1 MSDIF
6 IKRPILA
13 IVISL
18 MISLVG
24 ILAIVNL
31 PIARYPQITPPQ
43 VQVRTMYIG
52 AGADTVAKTVAS
64 VIEEQ
69 VMGVQKMDYMVSTSG
84 NDGSYKLQVVFN
96 QDSDGDMDA
105 VNVQNRVARAMAKL
119 PREVQAIGVT
129 TAKSAGGMD
138 LVFAL
143 VSPNGTY
150 DATFLKNYGSNYML
164 GAIKTIDGVGDVTE
178 FGSDFAMRIWL
189 NPQKMAMH
197 KLTVQ
202 DVMNALRSQ
211 NIQAPTGSVGATP
224 APSDQQFQYSINV
237 NGRISDP
244 DKFGDVIIKVD
255 KQGNLLRLK
264 DIARVELNA
273 ENYNF
278 LGTIANKDAAT
289 FSVSLTSDANAL
301 TTIDNIKQALEEQS
315 KSFPEDMKY
324 EVIVD
329 DTKFVK
335 ASLNEVMHTFFEA
348 LVLVAVIVYLF
359 LQSWRTTLIPMIAVP
374 VSLLGTFASFIPLG
388 FTINTLTL
396 FAMILAIGL
405 VVDDAIVVI
414 EAVEYEMQENHLL
427 PVEATQEAMKK
438 VQNPVIGVALVLAS
452 VFIPVAFMGGITGVL
467 YKQFALTIAISVLI
481 SAFVALTLTP
491 ALCAKMLRPHVP
503 VEDRK
508 VNAFRRFLDKFNE
521 MIDRFT
527 EWYGNLLTKLSKA
540 MIIVIVSLVA
550 FSGVAGYIFK
560 VMPSTFVPQ
569 EDAGYFMVAINLPS
583 GATMSRTNKVLEQLN
598 GYFEDVNNVDLTLG
612 VSGFDIISGAAKPN
626 SGIMFA
632 RLKPWEER
640 KGMQNSV
647 WAQLL
652 QTFSYGNKSV
662 PSATVIPVN
671 PPPIPGLGSTSGVTM
686 FLVNKQGDTT
696 EEMLEIS
703 NAFLKEINSSK
714 KFSNVYTIFNNDTPA
729 YEYEINRDKVAQD
742 GVAYSDVLTALQGL
756 YGSIQVNDFNKY
768 GKNYKVVIQ
777 AEEAYRMNI
786 DSNRYINVRNG
797 RGEMIPVSNYITPK
811 EAGVAS
817 TLTRFNNYP
826 AVKYSITAGKGVS
839 SGEAI
844 AELKTIAESLPKG
857 YSIDWGDQAREEVKS
872 GSATGFILALGF
884 VFVFLILA
892 ALYESWKVPFSVLL
906 SVPSGLIGAAVAPY
920 ALGLQNS
927 VYVQIGLLTLVGLA
941 AKNAILIVEYAKVR
955 VDEEGMDE
963 THAAIEAAKIRLRPI
978 VMTSLAFILGCVPLA
993 LSSGA
998 GAISR
1003 ISMGITVVAGMTSAT
1018 VFGIFVIPMLF
1029 ILVEK
1034 FRIPGFGKSTKE

>member
-24 ILAIVNL
+24 ILAIFNL

-52 AGADTVAKTVAS
+52 AAADTVASTVAS

-84 NDGSYKLQVVFN
+84 NDGSYKLSVIFD

-119 PREVQAIGVT
+119 PRDVQAIGVT

-138 LVFAL
+138 FVFAL

-150 DATFLKNYGSNYML
+150 DGTFLKNYGSNYMT

-178 FGSDFAMRIWL
+178 FGSNFAMRIWL

-197 KLTVQ
+197 NITVQ
-202 DVMNALRSQ
+202 DIMMAIQSQ
-211 NIQAPTGSVGATP
+211 NIQAPAGTVGATP
-224 APSDQQFQYSINV
+224 APSEQQFQYNINV
-237 NGRISDP
+237 NGRLTDPNEFRQIVIRSD
-244 DKFGDVIIKVD
+244 KN
-255 KQGNLLRLK
+255 GNLLRLGDVAK
-264 DIARVELNA
+264 VELNA

-278 LGTIANKDAAT
+278 LSKINEKDAAT
-289 FSVSLTSDANAL
+289 FSISLTSDANAL
-301 TTIDNIKQALEEQS
+301 TTINEVKEVLEQQS
-315 KSFPEDMKY
+315 KTFPEDMKY

-335 ASLNEVMHTFFEA
+335 ASLKEVMHTFIEA
-348 LVLVAVIVYLF
+348 LILVGVIVYLF

-414 EAVEYEMQENHLL
+414 EAVEYEMQENGLM
-427 PVEATQEAMKK
+427 PREATQVAMKK

-452 VFIPVAFMGGITGVL
+452 VFVPVAFMGGITGVL

-481 SAFVALTLTP
+481 SAFIALTLTP

-503 VEDRK
+503 TEEKDL
-508 VNAFRRFLDKFNE
+508 NLFRRGLNKFNE
-521 MIDRFT
+521 LIDRFT
-527 EWYGNLLTKLSKA
+527 EWYGGLLVKLSKA
-540 MIIVIVSLVA
+540 TSVVIIALMA
-550 FSGVAGYIFK
+550 FAGVAGYIFK

-569 EDAGYFMVAINLPS
+569 EDAGYFMVAVNLPS
-583 GATMSRTNKVLEQLN
+583 GATMSRTNKVLSQLN
-598 GYFEDVNNVDLTLG
+598 EYFNGVKNVDMPLG
-612 VSGFDIISGAAKPN
+612 VTGYDIISGAAKPN

-632 RLKPWEER
+632 RLTPWDER
-640 KGMQNSV
+640 KGMKNSV
-647 WAQLL
+647 WAELL
-652 QTFSYGNKSV
+652 RTYNYSNESV
-662 PSATVIPVN
+662 PKATVIPVN

-686 FLVNKQGDTT
+686 FLVNKQGDDTDQ
-696 EEMLEIS
+696 MLEIS
-703 NAFLKEINSSK
+703 NKLLKEIQSSK

-729 YEYEINRDKVAQD
+729 FEYKINRDKVAQD
-742 GVAYSDVLTALQGL
+742 GLHYSDVLSALQGF

-777 AEEAYRMNI
+777 ADKDYRMSPE
-786 DSNRYINVRNG
+786 SNRFIYVRNAKG
-797 RGEMIPVSNYITPK
+797 QMLPLSNYIIPN
-811 EAGVAS
+811 ESGVAS

-844 AELKTIAESLPKG
+844 QELQTIAQSLPKG
-857 YSIDWGDQAREEVKS
+857 YSIDWGDQAREEIKA
-872 GSATGFILALGF
+872 GSATVYILALGF
-884 VFVFLILA
+884 IFVFLILA

-906 SVPSGLIGAAVAPY
+906 SVPSGLIGAAILPY

-927 VYVQIGLLTLVGLA
+927 VYVQIGLLTLIGLA

-955 VDEEGMDE
+955 VDEEGMDA
-963 THAAIEAAKIRLRPI
+963 TDAAIDAAKIRLRPI
-978 VMTSLAFILGCVPLA
+978 IMTSLAFILGCVPLA

-1003 ISMGITVVAGMTSAT
+1003 ISMGMTVVAGMTTAT

-1034 FRIPGFGKSTKE
+1034 FKIKGIKKS